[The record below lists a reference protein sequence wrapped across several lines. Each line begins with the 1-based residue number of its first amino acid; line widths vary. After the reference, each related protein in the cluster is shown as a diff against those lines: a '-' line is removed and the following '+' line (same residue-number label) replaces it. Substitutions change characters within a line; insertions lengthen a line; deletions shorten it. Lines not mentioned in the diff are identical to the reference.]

1 MITEIKLDEFTSI
14 YKIKYDWK
22 YSKDDF
28 IKRTNQ
34 IRKFNLN
41 YEIMKNNK
49 VKLVDKKYFYFIFNC
64 EEFVDLNNFVIN
76 KCKIIQKSFANEWA
90 IDNWVFVADGYTQ
103 SDLEH
108 NRLINDGI
116 ISYEWHKHPYV
127 YTNNPL
133 IKTDFTFCFYIQIP
147 DNLIDKEGNIAF
159 KTESGIETFL
169 TPEEGD
175 IIIFSG
181 DLWHTPV
188 GMLSAKNKDRVLI
201 AGNISLNP
209 LETFSKSNLI

>member
-1 MITEIKLDEFTSI
+1 MITEIKLDETTSI
-14 YKIKYDWK
+14 YKVKYDWQ

-34 IRKFNLN
+34 IRKFNSN
-41 YEIMKNNK
+41 YEILKDSK
-49 VKLVDKKYFYFIFNC
+49 TKLIDKKYFYFLFNC
-64 EEFVDLNNFVIN
+64 NEFNALNNFVLDKCEKIN
-76 KCKIIQKSFANEWA
+76 NTKVSEWS
-90 IDNWVFVADGYTQ
+90 IENWVFIADGYTQ
-103 SDLEH
+103 TDLEH
-108 NRLINDGI
+108 NKLINAGI
-116 ISYEWHKHPYV
+116 IPYEWHKHPYV

-147 DNLIDKEGNIAF
+147 DNLTDREGNIAF
-159 KTESGIETFL
+159 KTKSGIETFL
-169 TPEEGD
+169 APEEGD

-188 GMLSAKNKDRVLI
+188 GMISEKNKDRVLI

-209 LETFSKSNLI
+209 LQVFNKPNLI